1 MFYSLRRQEEEG
13 TLETSSSTSLIS
25 EMGGKL
31 TKGKGLAQG
40 HIARGKEDQ
49 SFSMYVRTYILYF
62 TIVTESTMSISQESR
77 KLWG

>member
-1 MFYSLRRQEEEG
+1 
-13 TLETSSSTSLIS
+13 
-25 EMGGKL
+25 MGGKL

-49 SFSMYVRTYILYF
+49 SFSMDVRTYILYF